1 MQPDARRDTLKRL
14 LRETTVRRQADLV
27 RLLRREGFD
36 CTQSSIS
43 RDLRELGVAK
53 FGDHYVIANE
63 SSAAVPANDA
73 FAALAGW
80 VRDVLTAGPG
90 VTNGLS
96 AVAQAQFAG
105 SPMVSFPPARST
117 SWPVGVG
124 PATSASEAIV
134 WFAPFTLKVVLE
146 AIETAV
152 VAGRL
157 PGAKAA

>member
-80 VRDVLTAGPG
+80 VRDVLTAGPSLT
-90 VTNGLS
+90 VIKTNPGS
-96 AVAQAQFAG
+96 AQSVAVAIDNANWPEVVGTISGDDTLFVATAG
-105 SPMVSFPPARST
+105 AAEQQVLVSRLRSLFFKT
-117 SWPVGVG
+117 
-124 PATSASEAIV
+124 
-134 WFAPFTLKVVLE
+134 
-146 AIETAV
+146 
-152 VAGRL
+152 
-157 PGAKAA
+157 

>member
-63 SSAAVPANDA
+63 GNAAAPTNDA

-80 VRDVLTAGPG
+80 VREVLTAGPSLT
-90 VTNGLS
+90 VIKTNPGS
-96 AVAQAQFAG
+96 AQSVAVAIDNANWPEVVGTISGDDTLFVANAGAAEQQAL
-105 SPMVSFPPARST
+105 VSRLRSL
-117 SWPVGVG
+117 
-124 PATSASEAIV
+124 
-134 WFAPFTLKVVLE
+134 FF
-146 AIETAV
+146 
-152 VAGRL
+152 
-157 PGAKAA
+157 KA

>member
-1 MQPDARRDTLKRL
+1 MQPDARRDTWKRL

-63 SSAAVPANDA
+63 NAAAAPTNDA

-80 VRDVLTAGPG
+80 VREVLTAGPSLT
-90 VTNGLS
+90 VIKTNPGS
-96 AVAQAQFAG
+96 AQSVAVAIDNANWPEVVGTISGDDTLFVATAGAAEPQAL
-105 SPMVSFPPARST
+105 VSRLRSL
-117 SWPVGVG
+117 
-124 PATSASEAIV
+124 
-134 WFAPFTLKVVLE
+134 FF
-146 AIETAV
+146 
-152 VAGRL
+152 
-157 PGAKAA
+157 KA

>member
-1 MQPDARRDTLKRL
+1 MQPAARRDTLKRL

-63 SSAAVPANDA
+63 NAAAAPTNDA

-80 VRDVLTAGPG
+80 VREVLTAGPSLT
-90 VTNGLS
+90 VIKTNPGS
-96 AVAQAQFAG
+96 AQSVAVAIDNANWPEVVGTISGDDTLFVATAGAAEQQAL
-105 SPMVSFPPARST
+105 VSRLRSL
-117 SWPVGVG
+117 
-124 PATSASEAIV
+124 
-134 WFAPFTLKVVLE
+134 FF
-146 AIETAV
+146 
-152 VAGRL
+152 
-157 PGAKAA
+157 KA

>member
-80 VRDVLTAGPG
+80 VRDVLTAGPSLT
-90 VTNGLS
+90 VIKTNPGS
-96 AVAQAQFAG
+96 AQSVAVAIDNANWPEVVGTISGDDTLFVATAG
-105 SPMVSFPPARST
+105 AAEQQVLVSRLRSL
-117 SWPVGVG
+117 
-124 PATSASEAIV
+124 
-134 WFAPFTLKVVLE
+134 FLK
-146 AIETAV
+146 T
-152 VAGRL
+152 
-157 PGAKAA
+157 

>member
-43 RDLRELGVAK
+43 RDLRELGGAK

-80 VRDVLTAGPG
+80 VRDVLTAGPSLT
-90 VTNGLS
+90 VIKTNPGS
-96 AVAQAQFAG
+96 AQSVAVAIDNANWPEVVGTISGDDTLFVATAG
-105 SPMVSFPPARST
+105 AAEQQVLVSRLRSLFFKT
-117 SWPVGVG
+117 
-124 PATSASEAIV
+124 
-134 WFAPFTLKVVLE
+134 
-146 AIETAV
+146 
-152 VAGRL
+152 
-157 PGAKAA
+157 

>member
-80 VRDVLTAGPG
+80 VRDVLTAGPSLT
-90 VTNGLS
+90 VIKTNPGS
-96 AVAQAQFAG
+96 AQSVAVAIDTANWPEVVGTISGDDTLFVATAG
-105 SPMVSFPPARST
+105 AAEQQVLVSRLRSLFFKT
-117 SWPVGVG
+117 
-124 PATSASEAIV
+124 
-134 WFAPFTLKVVLE
+134 
-146 AIETAV
+146 
-152 VAGRL
+152 
-157 PGAKAA
+157 

>member
-80 VRDVLTAGPG
+80 VRDVLTAGPSLT
-90 VTNGLS
+90 VIKTNPGS
-96 AVAQAQFAG
+96 AQSVAVAIDNANWPEVVGTSSGDDTLFVATAG
-105 SPMVSFPPARST
+105 AAEQQVLVSRLRSLFFKT
-117 SWPVGVG
+117 
-124 PATSASEAIV
+124 
-134 WFAPFTLKVVLE
+134 
-146 AIETAV
+146 
-152 VAGRL
+152 
-157 PGAKAA
+157 

>member
-27 RLLRREGFD
+27 RLLRSEGFD

-63 SSAAVPANDA
+63 GGAAVPANDA

-80 VRDVLTAGPG
+80 VPAANPTKAVKPLYLRKRISVL
-90 VTNGLS
+90 
-96 AVAQAQFAG
+96 
-105 SPMVSFPPARST
+105 R
-117 SWPVGVG
+117 
-124 PATSASEAIV
+124 
-134 WFAPFTLKVVLE
+134 LKVRTCCSLRPEWV
-146 AIETAV
+146 AV
-152 VAGRL
+152 PVPEPLR
-157 PGAKAA
+157 

>member
-53 FGDHYVIANE
+53 LGDHYVIANE
-63 SSAAVPANDA
+63 GNAAAPTNDA

-80 VRDVLTAGPG
+80 VREVLTAGPSLT
-90 VTNGLS
+90 VIKTNPGS
-96 AVAQAQFAG
+96 AQSVAVAIDNANWPEVVGTISGDDTLFVATAGAAEQQAL
-105 SPMVSFPPARST
+105 VSRLRSL
-117 SWPVGVG
+117 
-124 PATSASEAIV
+124 
-134 WFAPFTLKVVLE
+134 FF
-146 AIETAV
+146 
-152 VAGRL
+152 
-157 PGAKAA
+157 KA

>member
-63 SSAAVPANDA
+63 GNAAAPTNDA

-80 VRDVLTAGPG
+80 VREVLTAGPSLT
-90 VTNGLS
+90 VIKTNPGS
-96 AVAQAQFAG
+96 AQSVAVAIDNANWPEVVGTISGDDTLFVATAGATEQQAL
-105 SPMVSFPPARST
+105 VSRLRSL
-117 SWPVGVG
+117 
-124 PATSASEAIV
+124 
-134 WFAPFTLKVVLE
+134 FF
-146 AIETAV
+146 
-152 VAGRL
+152 
-157 PGAKAA
+157 KA

>member
-53 FGDHYVIANE
+53 FGDHYVIAGEGN
-63 SSAAVPANDA
+63 AAAPATDP

-80 VRDVLTAGPG
+80 VREVLTAGPSLT
-90 VTNGLS
+90 VIKTNPGS
-96 AVAQAQFAG
+96 AQSVAVAIDNANWPEVVGTISGDDTLFVATAG
-105 SPMVSFPPARST
+105 AAEQQVLVTRLRSL
-117 SWPVGVG
+117 
-124 PATSASEAIV
+124 
-134 WFAPFTLKVVLE
+134 FF
-146 AIETAV
+146 
-152 VAGRL
+152 
-157 PGAKAA
+157 KA

>member
-63 SSAAVPANDA
+63 SSAAIPANDA

-80 VRDVLTAGPG
+80 VRDVLTAGPSLT
-90 VTNGLS
+90 VIKTNPGS
-96 AVAQAQFAG
+96 AQSVAVAIDNANWPEVVGTISGDDTLFVATAG
-105 SPMVSFPPARST
+105 AAEQQVLVSRLRSLFFKT
-117 SWPVGVG
+117 
-124 PATSASEAIV
+124 
-134 WFAPFTLKVVLE
+134 
-146 AIETAV
+146 
-152 VAGRL
+152 
-157 PGAKAA
+157 

>member
-1 MQPDARRDTLKRL
+1 MQSDARRDTLKRL

-63 SSAAVPANDA
+63 NAAAAPTNDA

-80 VRDVLTAGPG
+80 VREVLTAGPSLT
-90 VTNGLS
+90 VIKTNPGS
-96 AVAQAQFAG
+96 AQSVAVAIDNANWPEVVGTISGDDTLFVATAGAAEQQAL
-105 SPMVSFPPARST
+105 VSRLRSL
-117 SWPVGVG
+117 
-124 PATSASEAIV
+124 
-134 WFAPFTLKVVLE
+134 FF
-146 AIETAV
+146 
-152 VAGRL
+152 
-157 PGAKAA
+157 KA

>member
-1 MQPDARRDTLKRL
+1 MQSDARRDTLKRL

-63 SSAAVPANDA
+63 GSAAIPANDA

-80 VRDVLTAGPG
+80 VRDVLTAGPSLT
-90 VTNGLS
+90 VIKTNPGS
-96 AVAQAQFAG
+96 AQSVAVAIDNANWPEVVGTISGDDTLFVATAGAAEQQAL
-105 SPMVSFPPARST
+105 VSRLRSLFFKT
-117 SWPVGVG
+117 
-124 PATSASEAIV
+124 
-134 WFAPFTLKVVLE
+134 
-146 AIETAV
+146 
-152 VAGRL
+152 
-157 PGAKAA
+157 

>member
-80 VRDVLTAGPG
+80 VRDVLTAGPSLT
-90 VTNGLS
+90 VIKTNPGS
-96 AVAQAQFAG
+96 AQSVAVAIDNANWPEVVGTITGDDTLFVATAG
-105 SPMVSFPPARST
+105 AAEQQVLVSRLRSLFFKT
-117 SWPVGVG
+117 
-124 PATSASEAIV
+124 
-134 WFAPFTLKVVLE
+134 
-146 AIETAV
+146 
-152 VAGRL
+152 
-157 PGAKAA
+157 

>member
-63 SSAAVPANDA
+63 NAAAAPTNDA

-80 VRDVLTAGPG
+80 VREVLTAGPSLT
-90 VTNGLS
+90 VIKTNPGS
-96 AVAQAQFAG
+96 AQSVAVAIDNANWPEVVGTISGDDTLFVATAGAAEQQAL
-105 SPMVSFPPARST
+105 VSRLRSL
-117 SWPVGVG
+117 
-124 PATSASEAIV
+124 
-134 WFAPFTLKVVLE
+134 FF
-146 AIETAV
+146 
-152 VAGRL
+152 
-157 PGAKAA
+157 KA

>member
-63 SSAAVPANDA
+63 GNAAAPTNDA

-80 VRDVLTAGPG
+80 VREVLTAGPSLT
-90 VTNGLS
+90 VIKTNPGS
-96 AVAQAQFAG
+96 AQSVAVAIDNANWPEVVGTISGDDTLFVATAGAAEQQAL
-105 SPMVSFPPARST
+105 VSRLRSL
-117 SWPVGVG
+117 
-124 PATSASEAIV
+124 
-134 WFAPFTLKVVLE
+134 FF
-146 AIETAV
+146 
-152 VAGRL
+152 
-157 PGAKAA
+157 KA

>member
-80 VRDVLTAGPG
+80 VRDVLTAGPSLT
-90 VTNGLS
+90 VIKTNRQRPTRGRGYRQCEL
-96 AVAQAQFAG
+96 
-105 SPMVSFPPARST
+105 ARS
-117 SWPVGVG
+117 
-124 PATSASEAIV
+124 
-134 WFAPFTLKVVLE
+134 
-146 AIETAV
+146 
-152 VAGRL
+152 GRHDFWRRHSL
-157 PGAKAA
+157 RRHRRRR

>member
-73 FAALAGW
+73 FVALAGW
-80 VRDVLTAGPG
+80 VRDVLTAGPSLT
-90 VTNGLS
+90 VIKTNPGS
-96 AVAQAQFAG
+96 AQSVAVAIDNANWPEVVGTISGDDTLFVATAG
-105 SPMVSFPPARST
+105 AAEQQVLVSRLRSLFFKT
-117 SWPVGVG
+117 
-124 PATSASEAIV
+124 
-134 WFAPFTLKVVLE
+134 
-146 AIETAV
+146 
-152 VAGRL
+152 
-157 PGAKAA
+157 